1 MNTTTEIIIYTV
13 TAVIV
18 GVAVYTVAH
27 VVLHI
32 I

>member
-1 MNTTTEIIIYTV
+1 MNNTTEIAVLTII
-13 TAVIV
+13 AVLFA
-18 GVAVYTVAH
+18 GAVYTVAH